1 MAQYNNDVSKE
12 KYNDVLKEIQ
22 YYILNEENIKGYLE
36 MKIKYVKKQK
46 PLTSIDTSQ
55 KIQNKIFIPREQ
67 DTLFWCF
74 YIIQNGDSKYETM
87 YNKNDIVARQMK
99 IEYIDIIR
107 KNKQIIKTY
116 KFDSISNIENN
127 LANEKNLNINSFLT
141 LCAILNINILFVNN
155 KTYYE
160 SFMND
165 TETIFIIYSL
175 NNTETNKETNKG
187 NNKGN
192 KNYSSR
198 YGFEIGS
205 NSKVSNI
212 KSTLYKLDNIAKPI
226 KSVSSYNISELV
238 EICNKLAIEITNVKT
253 GKNRQKKELYESI
266 IQYF

>member
-1 MAQYNNDVSKE
+1 MTQYNDVSKE

-46 PLTSIDTSQ
+46 HLISIDTSQ

-74 YIIQNGDSKYETM
+74 YIIQNGDLKYETM

-127 LANEKNLNINSFLT
+127 LANEKSLNINSFLT

-165 TETIFIIYSL
+165 TEPIFIIYSL
-175 NNTETNKETNKG
+175 NNNET
-187 NNKGN
+187 NKGN
-192 KNYSSR
+192 KNYGSR

-205 NSKVSNI
+205 NCKVSNI

>member
-1 MAQYNNDVSKE
+1 MTQ
-12 KYNDVLKEIQ
+12 YNDVLKELQ

-36 MKIKYVKKQK
+36 MKIKYVKKEK
-46 PLTSIDTSQ
+46 TLPIIDTPQ

-74 YIIQNGDSKYETM
+74 YIIQNGDTKYETM
-87 YNKNDIVARQMK
+87 YNKNDIIARQMK

-107 KNKQIIKTY
+107 KNKQIIKKY

-127 LANEKNLNINSFLT
+127 LANEKSLNINAFLT

-165 TETIFIIYSL
+165 TESIFIIYCL
-175 NNTETNKETNKG
+175 NNKENNKE
-187 NNKGN
+187 N
-192 KNYSSR
+192 KNYSAR

-205 NSKVSNI
+205 NCKVSNI
-212 KSTLYKLDNIAKPI
+212 KSTLYKVDNIAKPI
-226 KSVSSYNISELV
+226 NSVSSYNISELI
-238 EICNKLAIEITNVKT
+238 EICNKLAIEIKNVKT
-253 GKNRQKKELYESI
+253 GKNKQKKELYESI

>member
-1 MAQYNNDVSKE
+1 MAQYNDVSKE

-74 YIIQNGDSKYETM
+74 YIIQNGDLKYETM

-127 LANEKNLNINSFLT
+127 LANEKSLNINSFLT

-175 NNTETNKETNKG
+175 NNNETNKETNKG

-205 NSKVSNI
+205 NIKVSNI

-238 EICNKLAIEITNVKT
+238 EICNKLAIEIKNVKT